1 MIPRH
6 RKGMIVKNTN
16 KKAISVKLGSRVIE
30 IPAGCDAP
38 VTSEEVMDNAL
49 RDLLQVRTLAIVRPL
64 TEKENREVQKKY
76 GRKKKRKPTTKKR
89 R

>member
-16 KKAISVKLGSRVIE
+16 KRAVTVKLESREFE
-30 IPAGCDAP
+30 IPAGGEVP

-49 RDLLQVRTLAIVRPL
+49 RDLLQVRELAIVRPL
-64 TEKENREVQKKY
+64 TAQEDKEMQKKF
-76 GRKKKRKPTTKKR
+76 GQKKKPKR
-89 R
+89 AKRS